1 MKCIPIT
8 QGRSTRIQTPDNQAV
23 NRSRRQRRYLHQHQ
37 TRRHRLPQSLR
48 GFLKALMDALLAL
61 LDGSRFG
68 GAC

>member
-1 MKCIPIT
+1 MSLT
-8 QGRSTRIQTPDNQAV
+8 NHWTRSPRLTLLTYVESTPRA
-23 NRSRRQRRYLHQHQ
+23 RSMV
-37 TRRHRLPQSLR
+37 PLR